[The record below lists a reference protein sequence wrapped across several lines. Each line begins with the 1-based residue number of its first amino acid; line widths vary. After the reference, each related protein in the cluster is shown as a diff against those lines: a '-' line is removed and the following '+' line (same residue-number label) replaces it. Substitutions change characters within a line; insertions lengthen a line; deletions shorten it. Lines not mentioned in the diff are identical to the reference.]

1 MVHGEERLLV
11 LEDLT
16 TDKGLEV
23 TIWGGF
29 EFQFV
34 FNLINFRASLAPLEG
49 EVLVPQ
55 LLLRGKGQSL
65 NDLI

>member
-11 LEDLT
+11 LGDLT
-16 TDKGLEV
+16 TVKALEV

-29 EFQFV
+29 EF
-34 FNLINFRASLAPLEG
+34 NLINFRASFAPLEG
-49 EVLVPQ
+49 ELLVLQ
-55 LLLRGKGQSL
+55 LSLRGKGQSL